1 MKSTS
6 ITLSDQPREFAADE
20 IFFSTTDR
28 RGVIE
33 SGNDVFMRIAGYTS
47 EELIGKAHN
56 IVRHPDMPQAAFRL
70 VWDTLKAG
78 KTVAAMVKNLAKD
91 GRYYWVVAL
100 IAPTP
105 KGYLSVRFKPT
116 GSFLAVIEPLYAAM
130 VAAEKT
136 ARDSGAELKET
147 MEAGARVLAEGLRAH
162 KFENYE
168 AFMRALLCD
177 ELKSRDE
184 TLARE
189 QRSII
194 RPADGKSAGETDV
207 VGRHLAAIYG
217 NGRQAYAR
225 LDQLYHRL
233 DEFVALNDT
242 LNKKSAFVN
251 SLTDE
256 LGLASMNVALASSRL
271 GGEGQGL
278 SVISRHMGETS
289 SDVGKVVHG
298 LVAGI
303 NALSDRLRVVIFNLA
318 AARLQIEMMLT
329 FVHELIGAESDPA
342 KRRERRTLIH
352 TLHEAF
358 GVSMSQ
364 ASAALHELESNAH
377 VLGATSRDL
386 ERHMLSLQVAQ
397 LSGVVESTRLVMSDG
412 FGDIF
417 AHIRQQIE
425 RTHHELSDLG
435 DALQKLDTLACETPV
450 IAREIESAAD
460 RMEAD
465 IGLLVA
471 A

>member
-6 ITLSDQPREFAADE
+6 IALSDQPREFAADE

-33 SGNDVFMRIAGYTS
+33 SGNEVFMRIAGYTA

-116 GSFLAVIEPLYAAM
+116 GAFLAVIEPLYAAM
-130 VAAEKT
+130 LAAENA
-136 ARDSGAELKET
+136 ARESGAELKET

-194 RPADGKSAGETDV
+194 RQSDGKSAGETDA
-207 VGRHLAAIYG
+207 VGRYLAAIYG
-217 NGRQAYAR
+217 NGRQAYTR

-233 DEFVALNDT
+233 DEFVALNET

-303 NALSDRLRVVIFNLA
+303 NTLSDRLRVVIFNLA

-329 FVHELIGAESDPA
+329 FVHELIGAESDAA

-425 RTHHELSDLG
+425 HTHRELSDLG
-435 DALQKLDTLACETPV
+435 EALQKLDTLACETPV

-460 RMEAD
+460 RMEVD